1 MTLTPDGAREALF
14 NHFQVV
20 KLTADVVDLKAII
33 KSKDSTITRLNES
46 IKLLSISKPSID
58 PKNRSPSTGPVTAKP
73 PATKKPVISWPK
85 VENWCWRGLFTYI
98 AFEAIRAAIH

>member
-1 MTLTPDGAREALF
+1 MA
-14 NHFQVV
+14 
-20 KLTADVVDLKAII
+20 DLKKII

-46 IKLLSISKPSID
+46 VKLLSISKPSVD
-58 PKNRSPSTGPVTAKP
+58 PKSRSPSIGPATTKP
-73 PATKKPVISWPK
+73 PVVKKPVVNWPK